1 MPAGRYRHRITLQNA
16 TITRDEYGGVI
27 RTWRDLDTVW
37 AAVDTLKGD
46 EYFTARTLRNAVS
59 YRVTLRYRSDLTPHH
74 RLLFEG
80 RTFDIEAVLPDS
92 RKTRLVLMCSELV

>member
-16 TITRDEYGGVI
+16 TITRNEYGEVI
-27 RTWRDLDTVW
+27 RTWYDLDTVW

-46 EYFTARTLRNAVS
+46 EYFAARTLRNAVS
-59 YRVTLRYRSDLTPHH
+59 HRVTLRYRSDITPHH

-92 RKTRLVLMCSELV
+92 RKTQLVLMCSELV